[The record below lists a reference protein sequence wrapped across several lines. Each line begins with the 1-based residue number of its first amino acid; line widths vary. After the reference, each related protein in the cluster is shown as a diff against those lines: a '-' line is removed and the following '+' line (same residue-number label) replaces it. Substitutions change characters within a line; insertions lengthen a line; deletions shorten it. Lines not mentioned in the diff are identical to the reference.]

1 MSLVET
7 RKDGYLVVRCKHCNT
22 VLAEIQEDGKKASV
36 VSGCK
41 HFQWEQVSWLC
52 FHKYFEHPEC
62 DADFLFDLRRK
73 YLVRIDDG
81 ERYFL
86 LVPRPREAEEQ

>member
-7 RKDGYLVVRCKHCNT
+7 KTEGVTVVRCKHCDT
-22 VLAEIQEDGKKASV
+22 ILVQIQDFRKAMNDW
-36 VSGCK
+36 K
-41 HFQWEQVSWLC
+41 HFTWEEVSTLC
-52 FHKYFEHPEC
+52 FHEYFEHPEC
-62 DADFLFDLRRK
+62 DADFLFNLRRK

-86 LVPRPREAEEQ
+86 LVPREAEEE